1 MKIAVVEDEREYR
14 EVLKEYLSRYEEQKN
29 LTFEV
34 IEFTNAISFLENYA
48 PVYDVVF
55 MDIRMK
61 YMDGMTAAHKLR
73 EADPN
78 AVLVFVT
85 SLTQYAVEGYSV
97 DATDYIVKPVSYY
110 DFALKFT
117 RALKRLP
124 PPSIKTVIL
133 PSKTGMRRVALSDVI
148 YCETSGHN
156 VIFHTSDGDFQKY
169 SSLSAVERELKAL
182 GFCKC
187 NSCYLVNLKF
197 VKEITGYSVKVGDA
211 ELQISQPRK
220 KALLAA
226 VKNYAGNGN
235 V

>member
-97 DATDYIVKPVSYY
+97 DATDYIVKPVSY
-110 DFALKFT
+110 
-117 RALKRLP
+117 
-124 PPSIKTVIL
+124 
-133 PSKTGMRRVALSDVI
+133 
-148 YCETSGHN
+148 
-156 VIFHTSDGDFQKY
+156 
-169 SSLSAVERELKAL
+169 
-182 GFCKC
+182 
-187 NSCYLVNLKF
+187 
-197 VKEITGYSVKVGDA
+197 
-211 ELQISQPRK
+211 
-220 KALLAA
+220 
-226 VKNYAGNGN
+226 
-235 V
+235 